1 MKGQTAELSKYFA
14 SYHRW
19 ECPEARASSIHCQIF
34 GTKDG
39 PLLRK
44 GQTNRVLF
52 YAGCFNPPHIGHL
65 GFLQRAFEG
74 THDINVIAAVILPLD
89 SHSLRS
95 KRRVNGQDLI
105 LPKSDRVRLWRSDAR
120 MLPEWWVYD
129 GTVEEW
135 DIIRDKVEEAIERD
149 GFDFQFVAM
158 SGPDHISRF
167 RTYSGWSWSCFETVT
182 SDAGRHSDL
191 VKRDGSLYTLSV
203 PRPLTTKDKRRLT
216 KLKRTARKSSKNKAM
231 WKTKRSKPSKKAKEK
246 LKKTN
251 SKPRTQKKKS
261 RDRKIARRLAK
272 SPAQVLKVKV
282 CRLKWSK
289 LWVRFVPAD
298 GEPLDISS
306 TQIRDIM
313 EGGKLSLDELH
324 ERLKGMAL
332 SPEVLTEILARQ
344 SSRDV
349 SRNWL

>member
-1 MKGQTAELSKYFA
+1 MEGQTVELRRYF
-14 SYHRW
+14 STYHRW
-19 ECPEARASSIHCQIF
+19 RCPEATTSSTHCQIF
-34 GTKDG
+34 GAKDG

-52 YAGCFNPPHIGHL
+52 YAGCFNPPHVGHL
-65 GFLQRAFEG
+65 SFLRRAFEG
-74 THDINVIAAVILPLD
+74 TADINVIAAVVLPLD

-95 KRRVNGQDLI
+95 KRRVNGQDLV
-105 LPKSDRVRLWRSDAR
+105 LTRSERVRLWRSDAR

-129 GTVEEW
+129 GTVAEW
-135 DIIRDKVEEAIERD
+135 DVMRDKVEEAIEVD
-149 GFDFQFVAM
+149 GFDFQFVVL

-182 SDAGRHSDL
+182 GDAGRHSDL
-191 VKRDGSLYTLSV
+191 VKPDGSLHTLS
-203 PRPLTTKDKRRLT
+203 
-216 KLKRTARKSSKNKAM
+216 
-231 WKTKRSKPSKKAKEK
+231 
-246 LKKTN
+246 
-251 SKPRTQKKKS
+251 
-261 RDRKIARRLAK
+261 DRKNAKRLAK
-272 SPAQVLKVKV
+272 NPVRVLKVKV

-306 TQIRDIM
+306 TQIREMM
-313 EGGKLSLDELH
+313 EGGELSVEELH
-324 ERLKGMAL
+324 ERLKGMVL

-349 SRNWL
+349 YHNWR

>member
-19 ECPEARASSIHCQIF
+19 ECPEARTSSTHCQIF

-65 GFLQRAFEG
+65 SFLQRAFGG

-105 LPKSDRVRLWRSDAR
+105 LSKPDRVRLWRSDAR

-129 GTVEEW
+129 GTVDEW
-135 DIIRDKVEEAIERD
+135 DIMRDKVEEAIERD
-149 GFDFQFVAM
+149 GFDFQFVVM

-191 VKRDGSLYTLSV
+191 VKPDGSLYTLS
-203 PRPLTTKDKRRLT
+203 
-216 KLKRTARKSSKNKAM
+216 
-231 WKTKRSKPSKKAKEK
+231 
-246 LKKTN
+246 
-251 SKPRTQKKKS
+251 
-261 RDRKIARRLAK
+261 DRKNARRLAK
-272 SPAQVLKVKV
+272 NPLQVLKVKV